1 MGALLLKSI
10 EKFSILVGAIFLSI
24 FSGKLLYPMKEGVEE
39 VSDGK
44 LFGAVF
50 LGFVIFCILFLLIH
64 GKLGRIKFGKDSNTE
79 VYLMEIILTLISCIA
94 TLFTV
99 VYYLKNGKEINL
111 LDLKSTPKSLF
122 LSISFMIL
130 VMKQLEI
137 KEKMQLNGRLNKL
150 SSFIENYD
158 KNKLETERQK
168 IAYEE
173 LKKIYKSC
181 KFSEKEIDEL
191 EKFRA
196 LLEIVI

>member
-1 MGALLLKSI
+1 
-10 EKFSILVGAIFLSI
+10 
-24 FSGKLLYPMKEGVEE
+24 
-39 VSDGK
+39 
-44 LFGAVF
+44 
-50 LGFVIFCILFLLIH
+50 
-64 GKLGRIKFGKDSNTE
+64 
-79 VYLMEIILTLISCIA
+79 MEIILTLISCIA

-99 VYYLKNGKEINL
+99 VYYLKNRKEINL

-173 LKKIYKSC
+173 LKKIDKSC